1 MAFQEIIYDVR
12 ERVATLA
19 LNRPDKLNAWTAT
32 MEQEVL
38 EALTSAERDEN
49 VRVIVLTGAGRGF
62 CAGADMGSLNSVAS
76 EQGGF
81 AEIEKRLRAKFVG
94 PQRDGA
100 PVDFRKTYSYLLDIK
115 KPILGAINGAAAGL
129 GMVIALY
136 CDIRFASD
144 KAKFSTAFSRRGL
157 IAEYGMSWML
167 PRIVGIANALDL
179 LYSARLVEADEALRI
194 GLVSRV
200 FPQESFESEVRKY
213 AVELANAVSPRSMRI
228 IKRQVYQALLQSLG
242 ESIDVANE
250 EMLGALACEDFK
262 EGVAHFL
269 EKRAPAFTG
278 K

>member
-1 MAFQEIIYDVR
+1 MSYQEIIYDVR
-12 ERVATLA
+12 DRVATLA
-19 LNRPDKLNAWTAT
+19 LNRPERLNAWTPT

-38 EALTSAERDEN
+38 QALTSAEADDN

-62 CAGADMGSLNSVAS
+62 CAGADMGTLNSVAGES
-76 EQGGF
+76 GGF
-81 AEIEKRLRAKFVG
+81 AAIEQRLREKFVG
-94 PQRDGA
+94 PKREGA
-100 PVDFRKTYSYLLDIK
+100 LPDFQKTYSYLLDVK

-136 CDIRFASD
+136 CDIRFASE

-157 IAEYGMSWML
+157 IAEYGMAWML

-179 LYSARLVEADEALRI
+179 LYSARLVEAEEALRM

-200 FPQESFESEVRKY
+200 YAEASFQSEVRKY
-213 AVELANAVSPRSMRI
+213 AAELANAVSPRSMRV
-228 IKRQVYQALLQSLG
+228 IKRQVYEGLVQSLG
-242 ESIDVANE
+242 DSIDSANE
-250 EMLGALACEDFK
+250 EMVRALACEDFK

-269 EKRAPAFTG
+269 EKRAPAFSG

>member
-1 MAFQEIIYDVR
+1 M
-12 ERVATLA
+12 
-19 LNRPDKLNAWTAT
+19 
-32 MEQEVL
+32 
-38 EALTSAERDEN
+38 
-49 VRVIVLTGAGRGF
+49 
-62 CAGADMGSLNSVAS
+62 
-76 EQGGF
+76 
-81 AEIEKRLRAKFVG
+81 
-94 PQRDGA
+94 
-100 PVDFRKTYSYLLDIK
+100 
-115 KPILGAINGAAAGL
+115 GAINGAAAGL

-167 PRIVGIANALDL
+167 PRIVGVANALDL
-179 LYSARLVEADEALRI
+179 LYSARLLGAEEALRM

-213 AVELANAVSPRSMRI
+213 AVELASAVSPRSMRV
-228 IKRQVYQALLQSLG
+228 IKRQVYEGLLQSLG

-250 EMLGALACEDFK
+250 EMLKALACEDFK

>member
-1 MAFQEIIYDVR
+1 MAYQEIIYDVR
-12 ERVATLA
+12 DRVATLA
-19 LNRPDKLNAWTAT
+19 LNRPDKLNAWTPT

-38 EALTSAERDEN
+38 EALTSAERDDN
-49 VRVIVLTGAGRGF
+49 VRVIVFTGAGRGF
-62 CAGADMGSLNSVAS
+62 CAGADMGTLNSVAS
-76 EQGGF
+76 ESGGF
-81 AEIEKRLRAKFVG
+81 AAVEKRLREKFVG
-94 PQRDGA
+94 PKRDGA
-100 PVDFRKTYSYLLDIK
+100 LPDFQKTYSYLLDIK

-136 CDIRFASD
+136 CDIRFASE

-157 IAEYGMSWML
+157 IAEYGMAWML

-179 LYSARLVEADEALRI
+179 LYSARLVEAEEALRM

-200 FPQESFESEVRKY
+200 YPEATFQSEVGKY
-213 AVELANAVSPRSMRI
+213 AVELANSVSPRSMRV
-228 IKRQVYQALLQSLG
+228 IKRQVYEGLVQSLG
-242 ESIDVANE
+242 DSIDSANE
-250 EMLGALACEDFK
+250 EMVKALACKDFK